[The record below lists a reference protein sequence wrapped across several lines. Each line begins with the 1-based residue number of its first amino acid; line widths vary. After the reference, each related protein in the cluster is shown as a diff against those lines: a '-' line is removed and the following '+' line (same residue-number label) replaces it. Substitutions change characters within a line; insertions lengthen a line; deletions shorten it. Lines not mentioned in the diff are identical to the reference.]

1 MFIKVHV
8 WADWVEKNEM
18 AKAKISYAMTSPEK
32 TEQFQTVRI
41 SLEEPWEVLKQIY
54 QFFVDNNI

>member
-41 SLEEPWEVLKQIY
+41 SLEEP
-54 QFFVDNNI
+54 